1 LVDLNPEMQI
11 LGALIDAT
19 YNKRLLFCVPESAG
33 DIFLSTS
40 LLPSMKENYPDFD
53 IYFGCNRQFH
63 GILKGN
69 PNIYKVLPY
78 MSIMEN
84 VLVMEGYGD
93 WRGFFDVSITATV
106 LTQRFINY
114 HHNGMDVSS
123 FNFRKQDAPA

>member
-11 LGALIDAT
+11 LAASIDAT
-19 YNKRLLFCVPESAG
+19 DNKRLLFCVPESAG

-53 IYFGCNRQFH
+53 IYFGCKKQFH
-63 GILKGN
+63 DILKGN
-69 PNIYKVLPY
+69 PNVYKVLPY
-78 MSIMEN
+78 MAIMEN
-84 VLVMEGYGD
+84 VWVMEGGSD
-93 WRGFFDVSITATV
+93 WGGFFDVSIIATV

-123 FNFRKQDAPA
+123 FNFRK